1 MQDKSNVC
9 IIGYN
14 IIQNIIN
21 TIPLLQILNHQD
33 AHTDHSDSSHND
45 AGHSDCS
52 IS

>member
-14 IIQNIIN
+14 IVQNIIN
-21 TIPLLQILNHQD
+21 TIPLLQIANHQD